1 MLGTGGQ
8 TMTLEEAIK
17 HARDTAENRTDLC
30 DECRDEHKQ
39 LAEWLEELKQLKTDE
54 ACVMPD
60 YKTMYEEAAKQA
72 EYWKQEAQR
81 QTYEAVYLRAVKQTA
96 EAFLGRKIGDDGT

>member
-1 MLGTGGQ
+1 
-8 TMTLEEAIK
+8 MTLEEAIK
-17 HARDTAENRTDLC
+17 HAREVAESRTDLC
-30 DECRDEHKQ
+30 DECRAEHEQ
-39 LAEWLEELKQLKTDE
+39 LAEWLEELRRLESGENE

-81 QTYEAVYLRAVKQTA
+81 QTYDVVYLRAVKQTA
-96 EAFLGRKIGDDGT
+96 EAFLGRKIGDDGTSDT

>member
-1 MLGTGGQ
+1 
-8 TMTLEEAIK
+8 MTLEEAIK

-30 DECRDEHKQ
+30 EECRAEHEQ
-39 LAEWLEELKQLKTDE
+39 LAEWLEELRRLKSDE

-60 YKTMYEEAAKQA
+60 YKGMYEEAAKQA
-72 EYWKQEAQR
+72 EYWEQESQR
-81 QTYEAVYLRAVKQTA
+81 QAYEVVYLRGVKQTT

>member
-1 MLGTGGQ
+1 
-8 TMTLEEAIK
+8 MTLNEAIK
-17 HARDTAENRTDLC
+17 HAREVAENRTDLC
-30 DECRDEHKQ
+30 EECRAEHEQ
-39 LAEWLEELKQLKTDE
+39 LAEWLDELKRLKTDE

-60 YKTMYEEAAKQA
+60 YKSMYEEAAKLA

-81 QTYEAVYLRAVKQTA
+81 QAYEVAYLRAVKQTA